1 MQRTGGG
8 GKFLGYLSLFTS
20 VGTLLCCALPSL
32 FILFGLGA
40 AVAST
45 LTQFAW
51 LVSVSRHK
59 NWVFGISGIL
69 IAAGFVQLYVVSP
82 RLKASSETC
91 AADDSSCDTASRI
104 TKVCLWFSA
113 AIYAVG
119 AFTAFALGPILGWM
133 DSR

>member
-1 MQRTGGG
+1 MQRTERQGR
-8 GKFLGYLSLFTS
+8 FLGYLSLFTS
-20 VGTLLCCALPSL
+20 LGTLLCCALPSL

-45 LTQFAW
+45 LSQFPW
-51 LVSVSRHK
+51 LVSLSRHK
-59 NWVFGISGIL
+59 SWVFAISGIL

-82 RLKASSETC
+82 KLRASSETC
-91 AADDSSCDTASRI
+91 AADDPSCSTASRI
-104 TKVCLWFSA
+104 TKLCLWFSA

-119 AFTAFALGPILGWM
+119 AFTAFALGPILGWL

>member
-1 MQRTGGG
+1 MQPTERPGTL
-8 GKFLGYLSLFTS
+8 LGYLSLFTS

-45 LTQFAW
+45 LTQFPW
-51 LVSVSRHK
+51 LVALSRHK
-59 NWVFGISGIL
+59 TWVFALSGVM
-69 IAAGFVQLYVVSP
+69 IAGGFVQLYVVLPKLRTSG
-82 RLKASSETC
+82 ETC
-91 AADDSSCDTASRI
+91 AVDDPSCDTASRV

-113 AIYAVG
+113 VIYAAG
-119 AFTAFALGPILGWM
+119 AFTAFALGPILGWL